1 MSKFVNKVKDAM
13 TDHNK
18 DAPTAHGFQ
27 APHDENASS
36 NFPTTEYDPN
46 QHKSSSMNESSGM
59 GSNNPY
65 ESGAPSDDGPGTYH
79 RDSKFTD
86 NRAQHA
92 GPTNPQNYSYVPS
105 NISSPGQPRTSG
117 LDNHQS
123 IEDDYSKSTQ
133 ENKSQSRPSDN
144 YKSQGQW
151 NSQESHET
159 STQEHKSHSATTHTM
174 PCQTNLQNE
183 PGFDE
188 RAAEPSFGG
197 NAAGSSSS
205 TSGVRQPSGNQST
218 DPLNKLDP
226 RANRS
231 NEQSGFADQRSGF

>member
-86 NRAQHA
+86 SKSPPDPSTTGRGDRGGRSDPGNHGSTRMGGNTLTSTSSAGQGNINA
-92 GPTNPQNYSYVPS
+92 GPHDSKLTN
-105 NISSPGQPRTSG
+105 
-117 LDNHQS
+117 
-123 IEDDYSKSTQ
+123 K
-133 ENKSQSRPSDN
+133 
-144 YKSQGQW
+144 
-151 NSQESHET
+151 
-159 STQEHKSHSATTHTM
+159 M
-174 PCQTNLQNE
+174 
-183 PGFDE
+183 
-188 RAAEPSFGG
+188 
-197 NAAGSSSS
+197 
-205 TSGVRQPSGNQST
+205 
-218 DPLNKLDP
+218 DP
-226 RANRS
+226 RVDSDLGKTNQISFVFIARKMC
-231 NEQSGFADQRSGF
+231 

>member
-79 RDSKFTD
+79 RDSKFTGWSPRHLVHCTLYVFHD
-86 NRAQHA
+86 MLIVYVDSKSPPDPSTTGRGDRGGRSDPGNHGSTRMGGNTLTSTSSAGQGNINA
-92 GPTNPQNYSYVPS
+92 GPHDSKLTN
-105 NISSPGQPRTSG
+105 
-117 LDNHQS
+117 
-123 IEDDYSKSTQ
+123 K
-133 ENKSQSRPSDN
+133 
-144 YKSQGQW
+144 
-151 NSQESHET
+151 
-159 STQEHKSHSATTHTM
+159 M
-174 PCQTNLQNE
+174 
-183 PGFDE
+183 
-188 RAAEPSFGG
+188 
-197 NAAGSSSS
+197 
-205 TSGVRQPSGNQST
+205 
-218 DPLNKLDP
+218 DP
-226 RANRS
+226 RVDSDLGKTNQISFVFIARKMC
-231 NEQSGFADQRSGF
+231 